1 MRGLMRV
8 FQAAIFIQTKP
19 FWIVESPITLSI
31 VGSIVGEA
39 SWRMHDQKEGVQKG
53 YLPANDIGA

>member
-1 MRGLMRV
+1 MRV